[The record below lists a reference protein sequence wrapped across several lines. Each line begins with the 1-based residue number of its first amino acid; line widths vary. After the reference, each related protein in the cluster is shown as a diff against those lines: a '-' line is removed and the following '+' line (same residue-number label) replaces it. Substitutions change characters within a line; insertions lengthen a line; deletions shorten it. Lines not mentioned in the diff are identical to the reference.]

1 MTHRYSERVSVD
13 CSVMFAGENV
23 VAEGRI
29 LDLSLPGCLL
39 QSSKQM
45 SAGQYIQLRLF
56 LPDNQT
62 PLHVTLAA
70 IRWADG
76 SRLGIEFMS
85 EGDGKRLADVVNGFT
100 EKIRKLGPLGEAEA
114 LSDVVVGEDDGA
126 ARLPA
131 AAGQFAQGARC
142 FVPRRDWCMRLDG

>member
-1 MTHRYSERVSVD
+1 MKNRYSQRVSVD

-76 SRLGIEFMS
+76 SRLGIEFIRTS
-85 EGDGKRLADVVNGFT
+85 HAEQHRLEQFLRRSSAYDASSTFADGDVLVGIARN
-100 EKIRKLGPLGEAEA
+100 EK
-114 LSDVVVGEDDGA
+114 LS
-126 ARLPA
+126 
-131 AAGQFAQGARC
+131 
-142 FVPRRDWCMRLDG
+142 